1 MINRNPKKKSAMKKC
16 TVGIHKGC
24 IELGSDALRV
34 AVTTQV
40 GPRIIGC
47 FIGKDSKFNHFVV
60 LPPEP
65 MPQPANGFT
74 LYGGHRLWHSPE
86 ACPRTY
92 EPDNMPVQVKDCD
105 TGVEF
110 TMEADVFTGMSKKIL
125 VEPLSNGLIMVT
137 HTIENCGMFPV
148 ELAPW
153 TLSMMAPGG
162 LAVIPQG
169 REPEGYPYTPDRH
182 LALWA
187 YTDLK
192 DKRIELGSDYIFV
205 RQDRKCKDA
214 TLKIGFNDA
223 CGWVAHINNGQALV
237 KYFEYDPDGN
247 YPDGGC
253 SVECYSCNK
262 FTEVETLGP
271 LETLEPGE
279 CVQHIEYWQGIDNL
293 PEIKTEEDVDKYLVP
308 NLLSCDCDD
317 DDNCDECDCCC
328 DDACECCEDEHC
340 DCGCEDEV
348 AEEEAPKK
356 KAKAKSKKK

>member
-1 MINRNPKKKSAMKKC
+1 MKKC

-24 IELGSDALRV
+24 VELGGDALRV

-110 TMEADVFTGMSKKIL
+110 TMEADVFTGMSKKML

-137 HTIENCGMFPV
+137 HTIENCGVFPV

-162 LAVIPQG
+162 LAIIPQG
-169 REPEGYPYTPDRH
+169 REPDGYPYSPDRH

-192 DKRIELGSDYIFV
+192 DPRLDYGSDYIFV
-205 RQDRKCKDA
+205 RQDRKAKQS
-214 TLKIGFNDA
+214 LKIGFNDA
-223 CGWVAHINNGQALV
+223 CGWVAHVNNGQALV
-237 KYFEYDPDGN
+237 KYFEYDPECT

-253 SVECYSCNK
+253 SIECYSCNR

-271 LETLEPGE
+271 LDTIEPGE

-293 PEIKTEEDVDKYLVP
+293 PKIQTEEDVDKYLVP

-317 DDNCDECDCCC
+317 DECGCC
-328 DDACECCEDEHC
+328 DDDK
-340 DCGCEDEV
+340 CGCDDDECGCGCHDGEEAV
-348 AEEEAPKK
+348 AEAEKPKK
-356 KAKAKSKKK
+356 KRGGRNSSK